1 MLFVITRVLLIFMM
15 GQIFAVILVTMMIMR
30 MASLVCS
37 YADALMLCSPKRP
50 GWPNESS

>member
-15 GQIFAVILVTMMIMR
+15 WQIFAVILVTMMIMG

-37 YADALMLCSPKRP
+37 YTDALKLCSPKRP
-50 GWPNESS
+50 LLSTG